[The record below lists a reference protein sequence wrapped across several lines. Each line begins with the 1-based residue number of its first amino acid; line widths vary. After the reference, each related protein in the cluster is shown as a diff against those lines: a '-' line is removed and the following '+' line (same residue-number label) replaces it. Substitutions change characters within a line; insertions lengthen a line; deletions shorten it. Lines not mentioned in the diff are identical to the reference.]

1 MDEIY
6 SRLVAKGTLYSIE
19 NYLEKFFINIFRS
32 FYTDCSYDEF
42 KNFAIPED
50 YVWFMEKTGNLGIAF
65 YEIDQYIYGLYQ
77 MIYDT
82 IYEMKWNGNKE
93 NKPVFWLYVGHRNDR
108 GFFFI
113 CCDKRHEYYG
123 QVCEFYDGSPFLDM
137 NDGIELGDFKT
148 FCNAVLNGE
157 ASIKLKTIQMGYW
170 CTLHLFDEKKFYKE
184 IVPTLKGET
193 GDLTADCQEFL
204 KSHVIGGTARLSKH
218 ELEKLV
224 NETIKNIVSISNSL
238 DKSFR
243 INTEYQKVQKYD
255 AQLAFFDTLEG
266 YYDFCK
272 FFEYYIFKTCADFF
286 PHLPL
291 GKGRVMRNFDISVK
305 ALSDSILGELDN
317 WNDFFCYYGTG
328 ITNWMSYEDLQYLY
342 LDKENLKYEDS
353 ERAKFFLSLLEVA
366 HSNQLGFITG
376 VDMNED
382 ILELLPN
389 NKTVKSETW
398 TLENSSELLWKR

>member
-1 MDEIY
+1 
-6 SRLVAKGTLYSIE
+6 
-19 NYLEKFFINIFRS
+19 
-32 FYTDCSYDEF
+32 
-42 KNFAIPED
+42 
-50 YVWFMEKTGNLGIAF
+50 
-65 YEIDQYIYGLYQ
+65 
-77 MIYDT
+77 
-82 IYEMKWNGNKE
+82 
-93 NKPVFWLYVGHRNDR
+93 
-108 GFFFI
+108 
-113 CCDKRHEYYG
+113 
-123 QVCEFYDGSPFLDM
+123 
-137 NDGIELGDFKT
+137 
-148 FCNAVLNGE
+148 
-157 ASIKLKTIQMGYW
+157 MGYW
-170 CTLHLFDEKKFYKE
+170 CTLHLFDDKKFHKE

-193 GDLTADCQEFL
+193 GDLIADCQEFL
-204 KSHVIGGTARLSKH
+204 KSHVIGGTARLSKQ

-224 NETIKNIVSISNSL
+224 NKTIKNIVSISNSL

-291 GKGRVMRNFDISVK
+291 GKGGVMRNFDISVK

-328 ITNWMSYEDLQYLY
+328 ITNWMSHEDLQYLY

-353 ERAKFFLSLLEVA
+353 ERAKVFLSLLEVA